1 MIYVIG
7 VIILAIIFF
16 QIIPRI
22 GNKVHE
28 LEETSHERHRKK
40 AEKLGMTPEQLNK
53 RQAINMFVI
62 IGVAMALFILYLAA
76 TN

>member
-22 GNKVHE
+22 GNKIND
-28 LEETSHERHRKK
+28 LEDASTERHRKK

-53 RQAINMFVI
+53 RQVINLYVI
-62 IGVAMALFILYLAA
+62 VGVAMAVFFLYLFA